1 MKNTKHMFKAIP
13 ILGFFDEDTPP
24 DLGKFDG
31 TYVYGWYVD
40 GFIVGKVMEL
50 DDEYIDLEY
59 WVPVDPE
66 TVCLVEK
73 GVEYEETVCG

>member
-1 MKNTKHMFKAIP
+1 MSKMSRCKFKAIP

-40 GFIVGKVMEL
+40 GFIVGQVMDS
-50 DDEYIDLEY
+50 DDEYIVLEY

-66 TVCLVEK
+66 TVCLVDKE
-73 GVEYEETVCG
+73 VWA